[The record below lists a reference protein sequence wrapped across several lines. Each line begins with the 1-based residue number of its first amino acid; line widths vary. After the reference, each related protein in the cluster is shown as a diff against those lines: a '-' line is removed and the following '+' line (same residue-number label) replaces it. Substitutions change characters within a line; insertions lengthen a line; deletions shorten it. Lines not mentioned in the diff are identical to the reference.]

1 MNEKIIEKIRKLLE
15 MTQENGASENEA
27 MVAALRAQELM
38 AKYNIDLIDVQGVHT
53 SEEEICD
60 IMINMTEYEHVS
72 TKWSIRLA
80 GIIAGNFRCKV
91 YTIGKSTVVFYGF
104 KTDAKIA
111 SDVFKFL
118 FNTGLKLA
126 PKYYRQCKKEGKP
139 TKGAASSYLI
149 GYCQG
154 IADVLEKQCVALMI
168 VTSPKVEESWKEKS
182 SGWKKTKVNFKN
194 SDADAYSAGRTDGR
208 ATANARSIEG

>member
-53 SEEEICD
+53 LEEEICD
-60 IMINMTEYEHVS
+60 IMIDMTEYEHVS

-91 YTIGKSTVVFYGF
+91 YTIGKSAVVFYGF

-111 SDVFKFL
+111 SDVFKIL
-118 FNTGLKLA
+118 
-126 PKYYRQCKKEGKP
+126 
-139 TKGAASSYLI
+139 
-149 GYCQG
+149 
-154 IADVLEKQCVALMI
+154 
-168 VTSPKVEESWKEKS
+168 
-182 SGWKKTKVNFKN
+182 
-194 SDADAYSAGRTDGR
+194 
-208 ATANARSIEG
+208 